1 MTFKLSLL
9 KLQQEN
15 DRLQSE
21 LAQLRK
27 ECDRL
32 RQTEAKSRQTHLLS
46 TVAQVSNFLL
56 RSQDYTTVILDV
68 VRLLGEAVGSDRCAF
83 VQSTLDTNSGRIL
96 YRILAEW
103 SNQFVLDSVTS
114 SFEHD
119 SVEDD
124 YLVIEGDLL
133 NLHRRLEQGE
143 IVNYLADELPD
154 MFRRL
159 CELQGTTSGLVVP
172 IFVQGIFWG
181 HVYFDN
187 CGEAR
192 LFDEAEI
199 AVLKIA
205 ADSIAAAIERQAKDD
220 ELRRSEA
227 LYRSL
232 FEISNEGIYRW
243 ELDQAI
249 SLNLPIKE
257 QVKQFYQNYSI
268 VQANDVFAE
277 MYGLAKGDD
286 ASGMRLTTTHIAQSE
301 KNQEFITAFVENRY
315 RIQNAESEE
324 IDVTERKRYFL
335 NSGFG
340 FIENDRVTGGWGTQ
354 IDITELRETQ
364 QALLQAE
371 QERSQELERLNTEL
385 QQTLDRLSESEE
397 RYRILFEL
405 SNEGIYRF
413 VFTPPFSTEIS
424 IDEQVELSYNNF
436 RYAEVNQTFVEQ
448 YGLISSEQIVGKGV
462 SDFWVEESQVGL
474 ESHRRIIEN
483 GYRLRGAESEETY
496 ADGTVRHFL
505 WNVVCDVKDGYIWGG
520 WGIQTDITELRLA
533 QQVLLKAEQERVA
546 ELSKTNQALKNS
558 LDRLAAEPDL
568 DAFLGHVL
576 IEISQQLDIYA
587 ASLHLYNPNC
597 QTLHLNSWVEQ
608 HQVLPQQE
616 FFKLGEY
623 AEPILT
629 TEESIWQLLLR
640 TKFPFV
646 ITRRNAFEFMFP
658 GTHDWQL
665 QWADRHEIQAGIN
678 ILLTLG
684 DTPLGLLCLLSKNQS
699 EFTSE
704 ELELAQALA
713 QQATLAIQLTRLAE
727 EAKQAAILDERNRLA
742 REIHDTL
749 AQAFAG
755 IGMQLQAANR
765 LYDDLSK
772 AQTHLDRAQE
782 LAKRGLSEARR
793 SVWVLCQEGN
803 EYCDLSQ
810 TLPRLV
816 EQMSAQT
823 TVQINLNI
831 QGTPYNLE
839 PEVGMNLLRI
849 AQESLN
855 NALHHAHAT
864 TIAINLTYE
873 RDRIEIKVQ
882 DNGRGFEPELAVKG
896 FGLMAMQQRADYI
909 DAQLTISSQI
919 GSGTEVWILTYSL
932 T

>member
-1 MTFKLSLL
+1 MTFKLSLF

-56 RSQDYTTVILDV
+56 RSQDYTTVLLDV
-68 VRLLGEAVGSDRCAF
+68 VRLLGEAVGSDRC
-83 VQSTLDTNSGRIL
+83 SIGRKIAQPASDEIAL
-96 YRILAEW
+96 KIAPEW
-103 SNQFVLDSVTS
+103 CRTTVLPSQKFSPNSNQLFLWHDVPHIAAQLDGGEVVNCLVTNLPEPDRS
-114 SFEHD
+114 
-119 SVEDD
+119 
-124 YLVIEGDLL
+124 LL
-133 NLHRRLEQGE
+133 AVQG
-143 IVNYLADELPD
+143 NTAEL
-154 MFRRL
+154 F
-159 CELQGTTSGLVVP
+159 VP
-172 IFVQGIFWG
+172 ILIDRDCWG
-181 HVYFDN
+181 FICFED
-187 CGEAR
+187 CGEPR
-192 LFDEAEI
+192 LYDEAEI
-199 AVLKIA
+199 AILQVA
-205 ADSIAAAIERQAKDD
+205 AESIAAAIERQTKDE

-243 ELDQAI
+243 QLDQPV
-249 SLNLPIKE
+249 SLFLSSQE
-257 QVKQFYQNYSI
+257 QVEHIYSNYRV
-268 VQANDVFAE
+268 VQANDAYLTMMGLSNPEEITQIRMTDVHVQDSQKNRVF
-277 MYGLAKGDD
+277 M
-286 ASGMRLTTTHIAQSE
+286 LTC
-301 KNQEFITAFVENRY
+301 VENSWCIR
-315 RIQNAESEE
+315 NAESEE
-324 IDVTERKRYFL
+324 IDVNGKRRYFL
-335 NSGFG
+335 NSAIS

-474 ESHRRIIEN
+474 ESHRRILEN

-505 WNVVCDVKDGYIWGG
+505 WNVVCDVKDGYVWGG

-823 TVQINLNI
+823 TIQITLHI
-831 QGTPYNLE
+831 QGTPHNLE